1 MIEYVLIG
9 LRNVKS
15 NAKVFLAGFDISIW
29 IIILIRL
36 MNKLVKY
43 ERKL

>member
-9 LRNVKS
+9 LRNAKS
-15 NAKVFLAGFDISIW
+15 KAMIFLAGFDISIW
-29 IIILIRL
+29 IIILARL

-43 ERKL
+43 ERML

>member
-1 MIEYVLIG
+1 MLNIK
-9 LRNVKS
+9 LRY
-15 NAKVFLAGFDISIW
+15 FLAGFDISIW
-29 IIILIRL
+29 IIILARL